1 MEFDLASNGT
11 IGLESAFGALMTV
24 LPLEIIVQK
33 LTAARLIFN
42 LTQPEI
48 KEGSNANITL
58 FTTDNDWVFSKE
70 SILSKSKNSA
80 FLGCEMKGNVVGVYN
95 NNKLIING

>member
-1 MEFDLASNGT
+1 
-11 IGLESAFGALMTV
+11 MTV
-24 LPLEIIVQK
+24 LPIEIIVQK
-33 LTAARLIFN
+33 LTAARSIFN
-42 LTQPEI
+42 LSLPEI
-48 KEGSNANITL
+48 KEGAAANITL

-80 FLGCEMKGNVVGVYN
+80 FLGCEMKGNVVGVFN